1 MKNLLSPELQE
12 AFYQV
17 LLQPHPRDGLWTPP
31 GGLASGW
38 DPRRAWSWM
47 RRLGFAPCAHD
58 PATGR
63 PTPRRRKLSKKTLP
77 DGFLV
82 EAALPLEV
90 WAFAAHRLGLKPIR
104 RRVWAPPARE
114 RPRYRGLS

>member
-1 MKNLLSPELQE
+1 MGFGTY
-12 AFYQV
+12 A
-17 LLQPHPRDGLWTPP
+17 TPP
-31 GGLASGW
+31 SGLASGW
-38 DPRRAWSWM
+38 DVRRAWSWR
-47 RRLGFAPCAHD
+47 RRLGFAPLR

-63 PTPRRRKLSKKTLP
+63 LSPRRRPLSKKTLP

-104 RRVWAPPARE
+104 RRVWAPLARE
-114 RPRYRGLS
+114 RPRYRGL